1 MFNITLD
8 QLFYLTAPNGS
19 STHVPEP
26 EDSDPSAKSAILI
39 PPYGGL
45 YSAVVPTFPT
55 EILAGSWTSA
65 QAGATAY
72 TCKQEEGGQ
81 SLTGERLS
89 FPPSVHLPF
98 FIVLLFFRSGHLPLP
113 SLHHGP
119 VLPAA

>member
-19 STHVPEP
+19 STNVPEP
-26 EDSDPSAKSAILI
+26 EDSNPSAKSAILI

-45 YSAVVPTFPT
+45 YSALVPTFPT

-81 SLTGERLS
+81 SLTGERFS
-89 FPPSVHLPF
+89 FPPPGPPSS
-98 FIVLLFFRSGHLPLP
+98 LLYRFT
-113 SLHHGP
+113 SLS
-119 VLPAA
+119 LWSPATSFTAS